1 MKLLLLPLALGAT
14 TLLLTAQQC
23 NSGPK
28 TTTKADAKTGA
39 GTAVELTTLQ
49 RTWLHSHEEDH
60 GDTLVFRPN
69 TYAFRPSRGRTGFEI
84 GSGGVLTQYDIAP
97 TDGLERRMGKWRLEG
112 TMFYATFPE
121 KNSTDYSLRVLSL
134 TPERLEAVRKYVDQ

>member
-23 NSGPK
+23 NSGDK
-28 TTTKADAKTGA
+28 KGATTGA
-39 GTAVELTTLQ
+39 GASAVDVATLQ
-49 RTWLHSHEEDH
+49 RTWLHAHEEDH

-84 GSGGVLTQYDIAP
+84 GPNGVLTQYDIAA
-97 TDGLERRMGKWRLEG
+97 TDGLERRMGKWRIEG
-112 TMFYATFPE
+112 NTFYATFPE

-134 TPERLEAVRKYVDQ
+134 TPERLEAIQKYVGQ